1 MKLHT
6 TTIPAILTLLALACG
21 ALAGPPIW
29 PRQPKISAAYESLTI
44 ALKQIE
50 KSRGDD
56 SAKHLGNASANLLSA
71 KVDLETAKKNK
82 GSASHVAIEQIDL
95 AVVELNAGRLDGA
108 TACIIKAM
116 EKVTQA
122 ARNGR

>member
-6 TTIPAILTLLALACG
+6 AILTIFTLLVFAGG
-21 ALAGPPIW
+21 AFADRPIW
-29 PRQPKISAAYESLTI
+29 PGQPKLSAAYESLTV

-50 KSRGDD
+50 KSQTGD
-56 SAKHLGNASANLLSA
+56 SARHRANASANLLAA
-71 KVDLETAKKNK
+71 KTHLDTAKKNK

-95 AVVELNAGRLDGA
+95 AFVELKAGRLDKA
-108 TACIIKAM
+108 TACLTKAM

-122 ARNGR
+122 AQNGR

>member
-1 MKLHT
+1 MKIPS
-6 TTIPAILTLLALACG
+6 TIVMIFVLLAFVEG

-29 PRQPKISAAYESLTI
+29 PRQPKLSAAYESLTI

-50 KSRGDD
+50 KSRTGD
-56 SAKHLGNASANLLSA
+56 SARHLANVSANLLAA
-71 KVDLETAKKNK
+71 KVHLETAKKNK

-95 AVVELNAGRLDGA
+95 AGVELDAGRLDGA
-108 TACIIKAM
+108 TACITKAM

-122 ARNGR
+122 AKNGR